1 MGKQKRK
8 TARAKYARPLQ
19 NLSRIIQVGF
29 VAAGSS
35 RALRDEPGT
44 SMGKL
49 GHHKNIEKME

>member
-8 TARAKYARPLQ
+8 TARAKYSRPLQ
-19 NLSRIIQVGF
+19 NPTLTIQDGF